1 MSSLRV
7 TTVLLPPA
15 KGRSIDGDSRRPT
28 SRGIPREVGRLIKTG
43 ENSRPTIGENS
54 TAAHSMDRLPHRAL
68 NFQRNLTRTITLADG
83 RHLKSLHDAR
93 TVLLDLSVNAWSRAL
108 DHALGG

>member
-1 MSSLRV
+1 MSELVS
-7 TTVLLPPA
+7 
-15 KGRSIDGDSRRPT
+15 
-28 SRGIPREVGRLIKTG
+28 
-43 ENSRPTIGENS
+43 
-54 TAAHSMDRLPHRAL
+54 AL
-68 NFQRNLTRTITLADG
+68 NFQHNLARTITLADG